1 MDVTVLS
8 TKGQVIIPAGIRRAL
23 GLEART
29 RLRVEERGGEI
40 VLTPV
45 RDGNWRS
52 LRGALA
58 GGSPTG
64 WLEDERRAESESD
77 G

>member
-29 RLRVEERGGEI
+29 RLRVEERDGEI

-52 LRGALA
+52 LRGVLA
-58 GGSPTG
+58 GESPTG
-64 WLEDERRAESESD
+64 WLEDERRAESECD